1 MKMLR
6 LGRNV
11 AVPRAY
17 STQIPKQNT
26 TRESWLYIDGV
37 YPIQIARWEYV
48 FFWFQYLVFF
58 FFLTISSIRHYI
70 ALLRQEYLL
79 SSLQSRLEQLSP
91 VQNFKPIE
99 IHPYPKDG
107 GVFVHFSYS
116 PTPPGGASDETIT
129 LERLES
135 ELREEVDKHGPLP
148 SWLGPLGM
156 HLRMGSL
163 WLVKGVPWRE
173 VLTLNLLLPN
183 LLAKSL

>member
-1 MKMLR
+1 MRK
-6 LGRNV
+6 
-11 AVPRAY
+11 AY

-26 TRESWLYIDGV
+26 TRESWLYIDSV

-48 FFWFQYLVFF
+48 FFLVCFTYF
-58 FFLTISSIRHYI
+58 NFTNSSIRHYI
-70 ALLRQEYLL
+70 ALLRQENLL
-79 SSLQSRLEQLSP
+79 SSLQSRLEQLSS

-116 PTPPGGASDETIT
+116 PTPSGGASDESIT
-129 LERLES
+129 LERLEN
-135 ELREEVDKHGPLP
+135 ELREEVDKNGPLP

-173 VLTLNLLLPN
+173 VLSTYFFQLF
-183 LLAKSL
+183 

>member
-1 MKMLR
+1 MLSI
-6 LGRNV
+6 LFKSLDG
-11 AVPRAY
+11 
-17 STQIPKQNT
+17 ST
-26 TRESWLYIDGV
+26 
-37 YPIQIARWEYV
+37 
-48 FFWFQYLVFF
+48 FFSFQYLVC
-58 FFLTISSIRHYI
+58 LILNPTISSIRHYI

-79 SSLQSRLEQLSP
+79 SSLQSRLEQLSS

-116 PTPPGGASDETIT
+116 PTPPGGASDETIA

-173 VLTLNLLLPN
+173 VLSIYFFQLFWLNCYNEGHEPLRLSHPQAGL
-183 LLAKSL
+183 